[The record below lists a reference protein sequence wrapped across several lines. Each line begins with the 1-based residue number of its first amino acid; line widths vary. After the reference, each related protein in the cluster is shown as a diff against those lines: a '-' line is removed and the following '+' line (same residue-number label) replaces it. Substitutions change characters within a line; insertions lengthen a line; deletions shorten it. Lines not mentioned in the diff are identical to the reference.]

1 MKLLR
6 HIPMSSDH
14 TPAVMEITVDR
25 ITVSAKDIATAFIN
39 SDSEV
44 QVAILEQMALCLREW
59 KNDHCW
65 AEQCY
70 FILESMRNGIRSDT
84 MRAEISG
91 IVRTLNEYL
100 S

>member
-14 TPAVMEITVDR
+14 TTAVMEITVD
-25 ITVSAKDIATAFIN
+25 VSVKDIATAFIN

-70 FILESMRNGIRSDT
+70 FILESMRNDIRSDT